1 MMPEFSGAS
10 KDGYASVLGFKLYY
24 RIFGEPGEAGTV
36 LCLHG
41 GPGVPH
47 GYLAPLVDLTRYGYR
62 VVLFDQ
68 LGVGRSDLPSDP
80 ALFTLAHNVEEVEAI
95 RGSLELGRVHLMG
108 SSYGGLLALAYAA
121 KYQQHL
127 RSLVISGGLA
137 SMPLTIAEMN
147 RLRSE
152 LPSDTRSILAE
163 HEALGE
169 FENPEYLRA
178 VDEFCRRH
186 VCRLP
191 VWPPEVVETFA
202 QISKAV
208 YHYMNGPNEFTIVGT
223 LRDVDITDQLPTIR
237 IPCLVTVGEF
247 DEVTPNV
254 ARGIQQH
261 IAGARLVIFP
271 NASHLHFWEARDRYI
286 ETVVDFLR
294 ALA

>member
-1 MMPEFSGAS
+1 MPEFSGAAQE
-10 KDGYASVLGFKLYY
+10 GYASVLGFKLYY

-41 GPGVPH
+41 GPGAPH
-47 GYLAPLVDLTRYGYR
+47 GYLAPLVDLTRFGYR

-80 ALFTLAHNVEEVEAI
+80 ALFTLAHNVEEVEEI
-95 RGSLELGRVHLMG
+95 RRSLELGRVHLMG
-108 SSYGGLLALAYAA
+108 SSYGGLLALAYAV

-137 SMPLTIAEMN
+137 SIPLTIVEMD

-152 LPSDTRSILAE
+152 LPSETRSILAKY
-163 HEALGE
+163 EALGE

-178 VDEFCRRH
+178 VDEFYRRH

-202 QISKAV
+202 QMSKPV
-208 YHYMNGPNEFTIVGT
+208 YHHMNGPNEFTIVGT
-223 LRDVDITDQLPTIR
+223 LRDVDITGQLATIR
-237 IPCLVTVGEF
+237 TPCLVTVGEF
-247 DEVTPNV
+247 DEVTPTV
-254 ARGIQQH
+254 ARSIQQH
-261 IAGARLVIFP
+261 IAGAKLVIFP

-294 ALA
+294 GLA